1 MFCYFANIAHS
12 KTEAHVRWR
21 VRRGQAAFLRPPGA
35 LRTLCLTI
43 VRRLKKNTWVLSVF
57 QRHWCD
63 CKGCKRRKVF
73 GEINIIKAHCGCTRG
88 QQETFFHT
96 AACLSPRTHKAII
109 RDPYFYLPRAV
120 CAVCVQPLFE
130 ICLGLKVAQVV
141 RRPKRVSAQEDNL
154 CFMLSWGNVHLML
167 KWSWSYPLTFSQ
179 RYDLSLHQEVSWP
192 LTLTYLVAP
201 NFVNTKPLLNFWFL
215 RFPT

>member
-1 MFCYFANIAHS
+1 MESKKGPGCLFTTPWRATHS
-12 KTEAHVRWR
+12 
-21 VRRGQAAFLRPPGA
+21 
-35 LRTLCLTI
+35 
-43 VRRLKKNTWVLSVF
+43 VLDNSETQEEKYLSFEF

-109 RDPYFYLPRAV
+109 LDPYFYLPRAV

-154 CFMLSWGNVHLML
+154 CFMLS
-167 KWSWSYPLTFSQ
+167 
-179 RYDLSLHQEVSWP
+179 
-192 LTLTYLVAP
+192 
-201 NFVNTKPLLNFWFL
+201 
-215 RFPT
+215 